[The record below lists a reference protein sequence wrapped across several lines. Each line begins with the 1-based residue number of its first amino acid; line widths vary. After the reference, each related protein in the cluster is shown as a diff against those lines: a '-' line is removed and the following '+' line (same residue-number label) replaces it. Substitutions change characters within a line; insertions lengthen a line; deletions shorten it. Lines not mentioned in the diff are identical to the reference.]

1 MGARFNREDVSLG
14 AIMVGMKPI
23 DTTTTPASTGLPN
36 RAFDWGTLPSGTTGQ
51 VLTVQAVGSIAWA
64 APAVPAALGSFTATA
79 GAFSGGIAA
88 WGKTLPSAQ
97 PSTTGTTTGF
107 AAGTGTT
114 VVSGS
119 TFTGNSGTT
128 AYTVGDI
135 VLALK
140 QQGLLAP

>member
-1 MGARFNREDVSLG
+1 MGATFNREDVSLG
-14 AIMVGMKPI
+14 AIPVG
-23 DTTTTPASTGLPN
+23 TYATNTRTTPAATGLPN
-36 RAFDWGTLPSGTTGQ
+36 RALDWGTLPSGATGQ
-51 VLTVQAVGSIAWA
+51 VLTVQAGGSIAWA
-64 APAVPAALGSFTATA
+64 APAVPTALGSFTATA
-79 GAFSGGIAA
+79 GAFTRGIAA
-88 WGKTLPSAQ
+88 WGATVPSAQ

-107 AAGTGTT
+107 SAGTGTA

-140 QQGLLAP
+140 QQGLIAP